1 MNDLIVAVGL
11 VLVLEGLIW
20 ALAPDQGRRM
30 AAFVAGMPDG
40 SLRRAGWTAVALGA
54 VIVWLIRG

>member
-1 MNDLIVAVGL
+1 MSDLVVAVGL

-30 AAFVAGMPDG
+30 AALVSAMPDG
-40 SLRRAGWTAVALGA
+40 SLRRAGWTAVAVGA
-54 VIVWLIRG
+54 LIVWLMRG

>member
-20 ALAPDQGRRM
+20 ALAPDQGRRL
-30 AAFVAGMPDG
+30 VALVSAMPDG
-40 SLRRAGWTAVALGA
+40 ALRRAGWTAVAGGA
-54 VIVWLIRG
+54 FLVWLMRG

>member
-11 VLVLEGLIW
+11 VLVLEGLVW

-30 AAFVAGMPDG
+30 AALAAGLPERT
-40 SLRRAGWTAVALGA
+40 LRRAGWTAIAAGAL
-54 VIVWLIRG
+54 VVWLVRG

>member
-1 MNDLIVAVGL
+1 MNDLVVAVGL

-30 AAFVAGMPDG
+30 AEIVSGTSDG
-40 SLRRAGWTAVALGA
+40 VLRRAGWSAIVIGA
-54 VIVWLIRG
+54 FIVWLMRG

>member
-1 MNDLIVAVGL
+1 MIDLVVAVGL

-30 AAFVAGMPDG
+30 AAMVSAMPDAT
-40 SLRRAGWTAVALGA
+40 LRRAGWTAIAAGVL
-54 VIVWLIRG
+54 IVWVIRG